1 MGVPYIMAVR
11 MIPSTRFGVY
21 MGIINMM
28 IVIPMLVQSLT
39 FGWIYQN
46 LLGDN
51 PNNAIRFAAVFL
63 GIAGVLM
70 LWIKEPPIVRDVD
83 DVAYLPAGH

>member
-1 MGVPYIMAVR
+1 V
-11 MIPSTRFGVY
+11 
-21 MGIINMM
+21 
-28 IVIPMLVQSLT
+28 T
-39 FGWIYQN
+39 FGWVYEN

-63 GIAGVLM
+63 GIAGLLM
-70 LWIKEPPIVRDVD
+70 LWIKEPPIIRDVD